1 MVEHEYEF
9 ITLLFGSMSVI
20 LSVNPLAPGG
30 NLAMLCTNT
39 DCTESV
45 QLKNLNLE
53 TLKQL
58 DEHFSKKT
66 LSNLVE
72 LAVAV
77 KSRIFHGNGGIR
89 LVYRGGRV
97 TRLDL
102 EASTPNEDDAPIRDK
117 K

>member
-1 MVEHEYEF
+1 
-9 ITLLFGSMSVI
+9 
-20 LSVNPLAPGG
+20 
-30 NLAMLCTNT
+30 MLCSDTGCQEAVRFKNIDVNT
-39 DCTESV
+39 LS
-45 QLKNLNLE
+45 L
-53 TLKQL
+53 L